1 MLVSD
6 EMFESQDETHILHPS
21 SRALFR
27 YWETIRAERPAPSR
41 ADLDPGKIRS
51 LVPNLFI
58 AEYAA
63 MARMFRWRLAGTA
76 ICEIYGREL
85 TGSNMLAGWDGF
97 ETNIISRFLNATMTG
112 RQPSVL
118 RFRLQTDREQL
129 IGTELMAFPLLA
141 ADGVTTHIFGGLFA
155 FRETFSLGHSGLTH
169 FQLSSARSVWT
180 ENLKAAVGPQAK
192 SPAATQRNF
201 RLISGG
207 RT

>member
-27 YWETIRAERPAPSR
+27 YWESTRAERSAPSR
-41 ADLDPGKIRS
+41 ADLDLGKIRN

-58 AEYAA
+58 VEYATT
-63 MARMFRWRLAGTA
+63 ARMFRWRLAGTA
-76 ICEIYGREL
+76 ICELYRREL
-85 TGSNMLAGWDGF
+85 TGTNMLTGWDGF
-97 ETNIISRFLNATMTG
+97 ETDIISRFLNTTMTG

-118 RFRLQTDREQL
+118 RFRLQTDRGQL

-141 ADGVTTHIFGGLFA
+141 ADGVTTHVFGGLFA
-155 FRETFSLGHSGLTH
+155 FRETFTLGYSAITH

-180 ENLKAAVGPQAK
+180 ENLPATAPQSK
-192 SPAATQRNF
+192 DAATTLRNF
-201 RLISGG
+201 QVISGG